1 MISDVLFEARE
12 DILGYLAAGIYGERE
27 HWADIAAVVLAM
39 EKLRL
44 SPGYDISAI
53 RHGAQAPRRSDGVF
67 GSTSGGEERHRR
79 RLRMIPPARV
89 PGRVQQPNSHNLR
102 SRASGNPHSP

>member
-12 DILGYLAAGIYGERE
+12 DILGYLAGGLYGERE

-44 SPGYDISAI
+44 SPGYDISPSGTAPKLPDDPMEYLDQLVAE
-53 RHGAQAPRRSDGVF
+53 RKASTVAEDDTTGACTRTHA
-67 GSTSGGEERHRR
+67 TT
-79 RLRMIPPARV
+79 
-89 PGRVQQPNSHNLR
+89 QQP
-102 SRASGNPHSP
+102 

>member
-12 DILGYLAAGIYGERE
+12 DILGYLAGGLYGERE

-44 SPGYDISAI
+44 SPGYDISPSGTAPKLPDDPMEYLDQLVAE
-53 RHGAQAPRRSDGVF
+53 RKASTGAEDDTTGARERRARTDAS
-67 GSTSGGEERHRR
+67 R
-79 RLRMIPPARV
+79 PPK
-89 PGRVQQPNSHNLR
+89 
-102 SRASGNPHSP
+102 